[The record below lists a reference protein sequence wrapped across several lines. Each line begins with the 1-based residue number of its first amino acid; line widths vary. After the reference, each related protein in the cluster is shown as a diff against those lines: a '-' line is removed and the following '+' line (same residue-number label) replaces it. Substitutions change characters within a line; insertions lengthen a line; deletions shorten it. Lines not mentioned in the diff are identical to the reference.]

1 MSGEGWVRQYCCLC
15 LLCCPLSIDMY
26 RSNYHSTGCSSTT
39 ILTWT
44 SGTDSNLER
53 WASKEVERT
62 LHRVAPRLHCNQG
75 ERDQIVDS
83 LYLCEGSST
92 TTSRRG
98 EARSTIKGSK
108 RDLVARRTNWG
119 LEIAVQNNKIISV
132 LSIISLTV
140 STYSSNTWT
149 QNFRFQL
156 ALNLTHFANVILLAV
171 YTCTCLSTWG
181 NSYLCHTTHCKQ
193 DRCMAV
199 NKFKQCWYFSSTTVS
214 LYPRVPYQERKFIRC
229 ILN

>member
-1 MSGEGWVRQYCCLC
+1 MTT
-15 LLCCPLSIDMY
+15 
-26 RSNYHSTGCSSTT
+26 NSTGCSSTP

-53 WASKEVERT
+53 RASKEVERT
-62 LHRVAPRLHCNQG
+62 LHWVAPRLHCNQG
-75 ERDQIVDS
+75 ERDQIMDS
-83 LYLCEGSST
+83 LHLCEGSST

-108 RDLVARRTNWG
+108 RDLVASRTNWG

-132 LSIISLTV
+132 LIIISLTV
-140 STYSSNTWT
+140 STYGSNTWT
-149 QNFRFQL
+149 QSFRFQL
-156 ALNLTHFANVILLAV
+156 ALNLTRFANVIFLAV

-181 NSYLCHTTHCKQ
+181 NSCLCHTTHCKQ

-199 NKFKQCWYFSSTTVS
+199 NKFKQSWYFSSTTVS
-214 LYPRVPYQERKFIRC
+214 LYPRVPYQERKFIMC